1 MQEKKIAILGAGISG
16 LSVAYYLKRKGY
28 TVSVFEKS
36 GRAGGLIDTEKKN
49 DYLLDKG
56 IISGIETTSLIPE
69 LVNELGLQD
78 SLLYAGEKANLKQ
91 AYIGGRVY
99 DLSMNPN
106 NLLKFPLFT
115 YKTRLRFLF
124 EPFLPRTSKGEE
136 VSVAEFIKRRLGKEF
151 LDYVIEPFVAEVY
164 AGDPAKLNIKA
175 AYPKLFK
182 LEQDY
187 GSIIKGFK
195 KAPFEPKKR
204 DELEGSGR
212 LFSFKK
218 GMNQLTES
226 LASNLNLR
234 INYLHDILKISKFGD
249 QFELLFNKKGD
260 TRVETFDFVIST
272 LPAGVLSEAIS
283 HINKPLGDLLE
294 KVEYAPLTQVYVSY
308 LKQDLKIVTK
318 GYTVLIPSIENREVL
333 NVTHVSGLF
342 EGRCLED
349 RHLFSVMM
357 GGSRNGDLTAIDQKE
372 IKKKAIATVS
382 EIFKAKDKPVF
393 VTAKSWKKGVPQ
405 YGREY
410 FHLKAG
416 IEKFEEENP
425 GIFVSGNFSG
435 GVSIGDSILNAYKT
449 SERVT
454 RFIQQNQELD
464 K

>member
-16 LSVAYYLKRKGY
+16 LSVAYYLKRKGF
-28 TVSVFEKS
+28 TVNVYEKS

-69 LVNELGLQD
+69 LVEELGLQD
-78 SLLYAGEKANLKQ
+78 SFLYAGEKANLKQ
-91 AYIGGRVY
+91 AYTGGKIH

-115 YKTRLRFLF
+115 YKTKLRFFF
-124 EPFLPRTSKGEE
+124 EPFLPATSNGEE
-136 VSVAEFIKRRLGKEF
+136 LSVAEFIRRRLGKEF
-151 LDYVIEPFVAEVY
+151 LDYVMEPFSAEVY

-175 AYPKLFK
+175 AYPKLYK

-195 KAPFEPKKR
+195 KAPFEQKKR

-212 LFSFKK
+212 LFSFKH
-218 GMNQLTES
+218 GMSQLTEA

-234 INYLHDILKISKFGD
+234 INYLHDILKISQKGD
-249 QFELLFNKKGD
+249 QYELLVNKKGD
-260 TRVETFDFVIST
+260 TRVELHDFVIST
-272 LPAGVLSEAIS
+272 LPAGVFSDTIIDIDKTLAET
-283 HINKPLGDLLE
+283 LG

-308 LKQDLKIVTK
+308 LKQDLEISTR
-318 GYTVLIPSIENREVL
+318 GYTVLIPAIENREVL
-333 NVTHVSGLF
+333 NITHVSGLF
-342 EGRCLED
+342 EGRCPED

-357 GGSRNGDLTAIDQKE
+357 GGNRNGDLTAIDPKE
-372 IKKKAIATVS
+372 INKKAITTLA
-382 EIFKAKDKPVF
+382 EIFRAKDKPVF
-393 VTAKSWKKGVPQ
+393 VTSKSWKKGVPQ

-410 FHLKAG
+410 FQLMDK
-416 IEKFEEENP
+416 IKKFEEDNP

-449 SERVT
+449 SERVI
-454 RFIQQNQELD
+454 RFIQQN
-464 K
+464 

>member
-1 MQEKKIAILGAGISG
+1 MQEKKIAVLGAGISG
-16 LSVAYYLKRKGY
+16 LCVAYYLKRKGF
-28 TVSVFEKS
+28 TVTVYEKS

-69 LVNELGLQD
+69 LVDELGLRD
-78 SLLYAGEKANLKQ
+78 SFLYAGEKANLKQ
-91 AYIGGRVY
+91 AYIGGRIY

-115 YKTRLRFLF
+115 YKTKLRFFF

-136 VSVAEFIKRRLGKEF
+136 VSVADFIKKRLGKEF
-151 LDYVIEPFVAEVY
+151 LDYVIEPFSAEVY
-164 AGDPAKLNIKA
+164 AGDPKKLNIKA

-195 KAPFEPKKR
+195 KAPFEQKKR

-212 LFSFKK
+212 LFSFKQ
-218 GMNQLTES
+218 GMSQLTES

-234 INYLHDILKISKFGD
+234 INYLHDILKISHKGD
-249 QFELLFNKKGD
+249 QFELQVNKKGD
-260 TRVETFDFVIST
+260 TRVELFDFVIST
-272 LPAGVLSEAIS
+272 LPAGVLSDA
-283 HINKPLGDLLE
+283 LGDIDKSLAETLD

-308 LKQDLKIVTK
+308 LKQDLEISTK
-318 GYTVLIPSIENREVL
+318 GYTVLIPAIENREVL
-333 NVTHVSGLF
+333 NITHVSGLF
-342 EGRCLED
+342 EGRCPGD
-349 RHLFSVMM
+349 RHLFSVIM
-357 GGSRNGDLTAIDQKE
+357 GGNRNGDLTAIDQKE
-372 IKKKAIATVS
+372 VNKKAIATLS

-405 YGREY
+405 YGGEY
-410 FHLKAG
+410 FHLKEK
-416 IEKFEEENP
+416 IEKFEEENR
-425 GIFVSGNFSG
+425 GIFISGNFSG

-449 SERVT
+449 SERVA
-454 RFIQQNQELD
+454 RFIQQN
-464 K
+464 